1 MTIRNRISC
10 FVISFAVT
18 GIAMLSVDA
27 SAEVKSTR
35 RPAQAVKKSAKTS
48 ASAKGSTAAK
58 TGTTVAVVVSE
69 ESQIYDK
76 PDLDG
81 AVVTVVKRGKR
92 LPVSKGT
99 RGEFAKFYRTRAN
112 GKLGWILTS
121 DVKSE
126 VDAKK
131 FFTQAKAAAYKRGPF
146 EPEADEVKGSSK
158 EMFAFTRSVAF
169 AVGQNEYK
177 ESINGVDYTAN
188 LLTYGLKL
196 TGPDVLLTGP
206 LMDVNILLHY
216 GAPEYYKG
224 LSQIAPTGFIL
235 WTDANLLLPIIVR
248 QDTLIGIGAGP
259 ILVISNIQASQG
271 TTDYGMWAFNIGVD
285 VELTAGIRFDDFC
298 IRLDGKYIFE
308 KKTYR
313 QVQLSVGTIF

>member
-1 MTIRNRISC
+1 MTVRNRNSC

-18 GIAMLSVDA
+18 AIVMLSFDA
-27 SAEVKSTR
+27 SAEVKQTR
-35 RPAQAVKKSAKTS
+35 RPAQTSKKSAKTS
-48 ASAKGSTAAK
+48 TDSKASTAAK
-58 TGTTVAVVVSE
+58 AGSTVAVVVSE

-81 AVVTVVKRGKR
+81 SVVAVVKRGKR

-99 RGEFAKFYRTRAN
+99 RGEFAKFFKTRAN

-126 VDAKK
+126 ADAKK

-146 EPEADEVKGSSK
+146 EPEADETKSSSK

-169 AVGQNEYK
+169 AIGQNEYK

-188 LLTYGLKL
+188 LMTYGLKL

-206 LMDVNILLHY
+206 LMDVNIVLHY
-216 GAPEYYKG
+216 GAPAYYKG
-224 LSQIAPTGFIL
+224 LSQITPTGFIL
-235 WTDANLLLPIIVR
+235 WTDANLLLPIMVR

-271 TTDYGMWAFNIGVD
+271 TTDYGMWAFNLGAN
-285 VELTAGIRFDDFC
+285 VELTAGMRFDDFC

-313 QVQLSVGTIF
+313 QVQLSVGTVF

>member
-1 MTIRNRISC
+1 MTNGVVLFLAAAI
-10 FVISFAVT
+10 F
-18 GIAMLSVDA
+18 GMPLYA
-27 SAEVKSTR
+27 SAEGKPTR
-35 RPAQAVKKSAKTS
+35 RPAQTSEKSTKKLKNPAV
-48 ASAKGSTAAK
+48 AK
-58 TGTTVAVVVSE
+58 TGSTVAVVVAE
-69 ESQIYDK
+69 ESQVYDK

-81 AVVTVVKRGKR
+81 RVVTVAKRGAR
-92 LPVSKGT
+92 LPVSRGS

-112 GKLGWILTS
+112 GKLGWIQIS

-126 VDAKK
+126 AEAKK

-146 EPEADEVKGSSK
+146 EPEADGAKGSSK

-169 AVGQNEYK
+169 AVGQNDYK

-188 LLTYGLKL
+188 LMTYGLKL
-196 TGPDVLLTGP
+196 TGPDVLITGP

-224 LSQIAPTGFIL
+224 LSQITPSGFIL
-235 WTDANLLLPIIVR
+235 WTDANLLLPIMVR

-271 TTDYGMWAFNIGVD
+271 TTDYGMWAFNLGAN